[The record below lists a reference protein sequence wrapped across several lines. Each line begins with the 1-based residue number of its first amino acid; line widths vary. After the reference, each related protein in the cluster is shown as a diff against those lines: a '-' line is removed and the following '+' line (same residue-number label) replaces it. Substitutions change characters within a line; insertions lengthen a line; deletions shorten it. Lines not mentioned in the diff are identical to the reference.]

1 MMWVNHILQGKTEE
15 QLDIDMISDA
25 ESRGPRKHEVVF
37 TTDVE
42 SLTLDWLQM
51 VIREDR
57 DLNISINQYK
67 IIKEIS
73 AGINSRVE
81 ACKSL

>member
-15 QLDIDMISDA
+15 QFDIDMISDA

-42 SLTLDWLQM
+42 TL
-51 VIREDR
+51 
-57 DLNISINQYK
+57 N
-67 IIKEIS
+67 EIEC
-73 AGINSRVE
+73 RW
-81 ACKSL
+81 